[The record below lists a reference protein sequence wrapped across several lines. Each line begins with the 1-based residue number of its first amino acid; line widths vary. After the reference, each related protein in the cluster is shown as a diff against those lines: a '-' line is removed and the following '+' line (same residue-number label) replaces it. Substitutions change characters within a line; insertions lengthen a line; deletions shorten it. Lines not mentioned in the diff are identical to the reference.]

1 MTTDE
6 SLCFFREIVAAPE
19 DDAPRLIYADWLEER
34 GDPLGA
40 LIRIQCELAR
50 LETEGPRYVDLRL
63 EEWNLLHEYGAEWDG
78 TLPKWV
84 SAFERRRGF
93 VERVALPYGK
103 FHERAEL
110 LFDEHPIRDLTLEGR
125 PERLTRILE
134 EPLMLRVESLSL
146 AFLDDEGLRS
156 VVESPYLENVR
167 SLRFLDGRFT
177 RSGMRAIAWYAE
189 WPRLTQLSLV
199 GCLAPLGRNAGF
211 ADKVVACNVLAETDR
226 LDRVERLDLSGNDLS
241 AAQREVLRARYGS
254 RIVL

>member
-19 DDAPRLIYADWLEER
+19 DDVPRLIYADWLEER

-50 LETEGPRYVDLRL
+50 LEAESPRYVELRL
-63 EEWNLLHEYGAEWDG
+63 EEWNLLHEYGDEWNG

-84 SAFERRRGF
+84 SSFERRRGF
-93 VERVALPYGK
+93 VERIALPYGK
-103 FHERAEL
+103 FHERADL
-110 LFDEHPIRDLTLEGR
+110 LFEEYPIRDLTLEGR

-156 VVESPYLENVR
+156 VVESPYLENLS
-167 SLRFLDGRFT
+167 SLRFVDGRFT

-189 WPRLTQLSLV
+189 WPRLKRLSLA
-199 GCLAPLGRNAGF
+199 GCLAPLGRAAGF
-211 ADKVVACNVLAETDR
+211 PDKVVACNVLAETDR
-226 LDRVERLDLSGNDLS
+226 LDRVERLDLSGNDLP